1 MFLLNHTKALLSA
14 AVRLNLIGPYV
25 AQRILAAP
33 ETLEVVQRAQETGL
47 RVGVEEA
54 GQTVPILDLY
64 QGRHELL
71 YSRVFN
77 S

>member
-1 MFLLNHTKALLSA
+1 MFLLNHTKAILSA

-25 AQRILAAP
+25 AQKTLAAP
-33 ETLEVVQRAQETGL
+33 ETLELVRRAQEVGL
-47 RVGVEEA
+47 RVRVEEA
-54 GQTVPILDLY
+54 GQAVPILDLY

>member
-1 MFLLNHTKALLSA
+1 VFLLNHTKALLSA
-14 AVRLNLIGPYV
+14 AVRLNVIGPYA
-25 AQRILAAP
+25 AQNILAAP
-33 ETLEVVQRAQETGL
+33 ETLEMIQRAQGVGL

-54 GQTVPILDLY
+54 GQTVPTLDLY